1 MRHRKRKKAAKQ
13 TMAMSILVVGA
24 LAALIVLACSRV
36 FVVRDVMVVGNRN
49 LLREEVVTQSG
60 VNIGD
65 NVLGISDQTLK
76 QALEQNRYIEYL
88 GHGFDYRGTLTLRIQ
103 ERLGMAVVYD
113 LGYYYVLD
121 ASGVV
126 LECAGSAYPTGVAGP
141 KVTGL
146 DLSPNSRVTVGEKLP
161 VNDKGQLE
169 AMETVLTELESTNL
183 LGRTSELSVKN
194 TDNIYI
200 LTAEAR
206 RSSWAIRLASGRS
219 CLSAKRCSP
228 CARRRA
234 ICWARRST
242 SPTEKTRITS
252 RPSCRPSRRRRPP
265 PRRRPPRPRRKE
277 SASGKNERKMDKI
290 CSSGLK
296 ERA

>member
-88 GHGFDYRGTLTLRIQ
+88 GHSFDYRGTLTLRIQ

-200 LTAEAR
+200 LTAEGAKIELGDTLSLR
-206 RSSWAIRLASGRS
+206 TKLLIGQEVLSVREAQGNLLGAKIDVSNGKNAHYIPAIL
-219 CLSAKRCSP
+219 P
-228 CARRRA
+228 
-234 ICWARRST
+234 T
-242 SPTEKTRITS
+242 VTPTPTTTPTPSPT
-252 RPSCRPSRRRRPP
+252 
-265 PRRRPPRPRRKE
+265 
-277 SASGKNERKMDKI
+277 SAP
-290 CSSGLK
+290 
-296 ERA
+296 

>member
-49 LLREEVVTQSG
+49 LLREEVITQSG

-200 LTAEAR
+200 LTAEGAKIELGDTLSLR
-206 RSSWAIRLASGRS
+206 TKLLIGQEVLSVREAQGNLLGAKIDVSNGKNAHYIPAIL
-219 CLSAKRCSP
+219 P
-228 CARRRA
+228 
-234 ICWARRST
+234 T
-242 SPTEKTRITS
+242 VTPTPTTTPTPSPTAA
-252 RPSCRPSRRRRPP
+252 P
-265 PRRRPPRPRRKE
+265 
-277 SASGKNERKMDKI
+277 
-290 CSSGLK
+290 
-296 ERA
+296 

>member
-49 LLREEVVTQSG
+49 LLREEIVTQSG

-200 LTAEAR
+200 LTAEGAKIELGDTLSLR
-206 RSSWAIRLASGRS
+206 TKLLIGQEVLSVREAQGNLLGAKIDVSNGKNAHYIPAIL
-219 CLSAKRCSP
+219 P
-228 CARRRA
+228 
-234 ICWARRST
+234 T
-242 SPTEKTRITS
+242 VTPTPTTTPTPSPTAA
-252 RPSCRPSRRRRPP
+252 P
-265 PRRRPPRPRRKE
+265 
-277 SASGKNERKMDKI
+277 
-290 CSSGLK
+290 
-296 ERA
+296 

>member
-200 LTAEAR
+200 LTAEGAKIELGDTLSLR
-206 RSSWAIRLASGRS
+206 TKLLIGQEVLSVREAQGNLLGAKIDVSNGKNAHYIPAILPTVTPMPTTTPTS
-219 CLSAKRCSP
+219 
-228 CARRRA
+228 
-234 ICWARRST
+234 
-242 SPTEKTRITS
+242 SPT
-252 RPSCRPSRRRRPP
+252 
-265 PRRRPPRPRRKE
+265 
-277 SASGKNERKMDKI
+277 AA
-290 CSSGLK
+290 L
-296 ERA
+296 

>member
-60 VNIGD
+60 VKIGD
-65 NVLGISDQTLK
+65 NLLGISDQTLK

-169 AMETVLTELESTNL
+169 AMETVLTELESTNM

-200 LTAEAR
+200 LTAEGAKIELGDTLSLR
-206 RSSWAIRLASGRS
+206 TKLLIGQEVLSVREAQGNLLGAKIDVSNGKNAHYIPAIL
-219 CLSAKRCSP
+219 P
-228 CARRRA
+228 
-234 ICWARRST
+234 T
-242 SPTEKTRITS
+242 VTPTPTTTPTPSPTAA
-252 RPSCRPSRRRRPP
+252 P
-265 PRRRPPRPRRKE
+265 
-277 SASGKNERKMDKI
+277 
-290 CSSGLK
+290 
-296 ERA
+296 

>member
-60 VNIGD
+60 VKIGD

-200 LTAEAR
+200 LTAEGAKIELGNTGSLR
-206 RSSWAIRLASGRS
+206 TKLLIGREVLSVREAQGDLLGAKIDVSNGKNAHYIPAIL
-219 CLSAKRCSP
+219 P
-228 CARRRA
+228 
-234 ICWARRST
+234 T
-242 SPTEKTRITS
+242 VTPTPTTTPTPSPTAA
-252 RPSCRPSRRRRPP
+252 P
-265 PRRRPPRPRRKE
+265 
-277 SASGKNERKMDKI
+277 
-290 CSSGLK
+290 
-296 ERA
+296 

>member
-1 MRHRKRKKAAKQ
+1 MRYRKRKKAAKQ
-13 TMAMSILVVGA
+13 AMAMSILVIGV
-24 LAALIVLACSRV
+24 LAALIVLACSQV

-60 VNIGD
+60 VKIGD
-65 NVLGISDQTLK
+65 NLLGISDQSLR

-146 DLSPNSRVTVGEKLP
+146 EIEPNSRVTVGEKLP
-161 VNDKGQLE
+161 VHDKGQLE
-169 AMETVLTELESTNL
+169 AMETVLCELESTNM

-200 LTAEAR
+200 LTAEGAKIELGDTGSLR
-206 RSSWAIRLASGRS
+206 TKLLIGREVLSVREAQGDLLGAKIDVSNGKNAHYIPAIL
-219 CLSAKRCSP
+219 P
-228 CARRRA
+228 
-234 ICWARRST
+234 T
-242 SPTEKTRITS
+242 VTPTPTTTPTPSPTAA
-252 RPSCRPSRRRRPP
+252 P
-265 PRRRPPRPRRKE
+265 
-277 SASGKNERKMDKI
+277 
-290 CSSGLK
+290 
-296 ERA
+296 